1 VKILE
6 TERLILRE
14 AESGDAAF
22 VLDLLN
28 QPSFKKYIG
37 DRGVRTVE
45 HAREYIAARFTKS
58 YRENGFGLYL
68 MELRADGTPI
78 GLCGFVKRSELPDPD
93 IGFALLPQFERQGY
107 AYEAAEAVMRYG
119 RQTLRLERVLAITTL
134 DNESSGRLLEKIG
147 LEFDREV
154 EMGKEVLRL
163 FTSDVGKAPSS
174 NRTDGDGIQ

>member
-1 VKILE
+1 MKPAVKILE

-14 AESGDAAF
+14 AEPGDASF

-58 YRENGFGLYL
+58 YRDNGFGLWV
-68 MELRADGTPI
+68 MELRAIGTPI
-78 GLCGFVKRSELPDPD
+78 GLCGFVRRTELPDPD
-93 IGFALLPQFERQGY
+93 IGFALLPQFEKKGY
-107 AYEAAEAVMRYG
+107 AFEAAAAVMRYG
-119 RQTLRLERVLAITTL
+119 EGTLRISRVLAITTL

-147 LEFDREV
+147 LAFEREIA
-154 EMGKEVLRL
+154 MGDETLKL
-163 FTSDVGKAPSS
+163 FGTQHADDKLP
-174 NRTDGDGIQ
+174 R